1 MKDAMDALPNLA
13 NERENLVPRLG
24 VLALDLNDQ
33 LRSALAPLRSPS
45 GVVVVARVQDFRSSA
60 TGLQAGDIIHS
71 LNQVSID
78 SLTALRAAL
87 REINPHDSAVLQVE
101 RDGGYQWLAFE
112 ME

>member
-1 MKDAMDALPNLA
+1 MKDPMDTIPSLA
-13 NERENLVPRLG
+13 NERENLVSRLG
-24 VLALDLNDQ
+24 VLALDLNDE
-33 LRSALAPLRSPS
+33 LRSALAPLRSAS
-45 GVVVVARVQDFRSSA
+45 GVVIVARVQDFRSSA
-60 TGLQAGDIIHS
+60 TGLQPGDIIHS

-87 REINPHDSAVLQVE
+87 REIKPHDSAVLQVE